1 MQKLPK
7 PDPDSPLPALG
18 FIADDKV
25 SECAGH
31 IFCHLVDYGIVI
43 LLRILEEAKQNK
55 MEISLPREGKEN
67 RGPFR
72 KDPISQSLL
81 PGFDN

>member
-43 LLRILEEAKQNK
+43 LLRIFEEAK
-55 MEISLPREGKEN
+55 
-67 RGPFR
+67 
-72 KDPISQSLL
+72 
-81 PGFDN
+81 